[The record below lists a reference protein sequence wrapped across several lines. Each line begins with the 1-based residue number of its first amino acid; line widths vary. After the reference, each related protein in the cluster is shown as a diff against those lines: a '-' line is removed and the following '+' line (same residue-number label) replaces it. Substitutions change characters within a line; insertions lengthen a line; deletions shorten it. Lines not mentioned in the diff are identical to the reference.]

1 MYFNDGWKF
10 LYGECENGDYRGC
23 DDSAF
28 RDVTLPHDWSVEH
41 DFDINESSGTGY
53 LPGGIGWYRK
63 HFDME
68 NLPSDSRVFITFN
81 GVYNNSR
88 VWCNS
93 NYLGKRPYGYSS
105 FVYEITDFLKEKNNV
120 IAVKVTRPET
130 ADSRWFT
137 GTGIYRDVT
146 LDITGR
152 YSLSALGSVF
162 VKSVLKGRK
171 ALVEIDYNIDGGEAE
186 ILFEIA
192 DLQGEKLAEIKA
204 NGENGSCTAELDNP
218 RLWSDESPYLYTLKA
233 TVFDGEKI
241 SDTKEIKFGIRSLEF
256 DCNNGLFVNGKE
268 TKLRGVCVHHDS
280 GALGAAFYK
289 PVWKRRLEYL
299 KKAGC
304 NAIRTSHNPPDPLLL
319 DLCDEMGFYVMD
331 EAFDEWEGFKNKWWQ
346 GHNVYPPK
354 HFGYADDFHAWHE
367 KDLSDM
373 IKRDRNH
380 PSIIMWSIGNEV
392 DYPNDPYGYF
402 AFGEVTGN
410 NDANKPKEE
419 RIYSEDKPDAKRLTT
434 VAKELVKIVKKHDLT
449 RPVTAALSFPE
460 MCEFIGITDVLDIA
474 GYNYRENFYDE
485 HRQKHPERFIYGSEN
500 GHNPDQWKAV
510 KDRKD
515 NCGQFL
521 WTGIDYLGEAGGWP
535 WRASGAGI
543 MDLAGY
549 PKNYRYALRKTYWSE
564 EPTLEIYTSPAQHV
578 YLKSWNGDEG
588 DEKDVTVVTNL
599 QSPIITINGGEKLV
613 PEMSEEG
620 VYRLQVKYSEGE
632 IKVTAADKSGKEYTD
647 SIITNGEAVSLDTK
661 AFDSVDTERNI
672 RLVQIETLLKD
683 ADDNVIEDN
692 DRQVDFEVI
701 GGELLGIENGDI
713 KDLTSYCSASRNTL
727 AGKLIAYIRA
737 TPDAKIEVKITS
749 GKLSK
754 ALTF

>member
-23 DDSAF
+23 DDSGFKA
-28 RDVTLPHDWSVEH
+28 VTLPHDWSVEH

-53 LPGGIGWYRK
+53 LPGGTGWYRK

-68 NLPSDSRVFITFN
+68 TLPEGARVFVTFN

-120 IAVKVTRPET
+120 LAVKVTRPET

-146 LDITGR
+146 LDITGP
-152 YSLSALGSVF
+152 YSLSQLGSVF
-162 VKSVLKGRK
+162 VKSDVNGNE
-171 ALVEIDYNIDGGEAE
+171 ATITIDYEIDGGEAD
-186 ILFEIA
+186 ICFEIC
-192 DLQGEKLAEIKA
+192 DPDSKA
-204 NGENGSCTAELDNP
+204 VATAKAKGQRGTCSAQISSP
-218 RLWSDESPYLYTLKA
+218 ALWSDESPALFTLKA

-241 SDTKEIKFGIRSLEF
+241 SDTKTIKFGIRTLLF
-256 DCNNGLFVNGKE
+256 DCDKGLFVNGKE

-280 GALGAAFYK
+280 GTLGAAFYK

-299 KKAGC
+299 KEAGC

-331 EAFDEWEGFKNKWWQ
+331 EAFDEWEGFKNKWWH

-373 IKRDRNH
+373 VKRDRNH
-380 PSIIMWSIGNEV
+380 PSIIMWSIGNEI

-402 AFGEVTGN
+402 AFSEVTGN

-419 RIYSEDKPDAKRLTT
+419 RTYSEDRPDAKRLTT
-434 VAKELVKIVKKHDLT
+434 VAKELVKIVKEYDLT

-474 GYNYRENFYDE
+474 GYNYRERYYDE
-485 HRQKHPERFIYGSEN
+485 HRQKHPQRFIYGSEN
-500 GHNPDQWKAV
+500 GHNLDQWKAV
-510 KDRKD
+510 KDRVD

-535 WRASGAGI
+535 YRASGAGI
-543 MDLAGY
+543 MDMAGY
-549 PKNYRYALRKTYWSE
+549 PKNYRYALRKTYWSD
-564 EPTLEIYTSPAQHV
+564 EPVIKIYTSPKEHL
-578 YLKSWNGDEG
+578 YLKSWNYIEG
-588 DEKDVTVVTNL
+588 EEIDVTVVTN
-599 QSPIITINGGEKLV
+599 QPDPVVTINGGEKLT

-620 VYRLQVKYSEGE
+620 VYRLKVKYAKGE
-632 IKVTAADKSGKEYTD
+632 IKALAGETSTSLLTHSEVTA
-647 SIITNGEAVSLDTK
+647 LDTK
-661 AFDSVDTERNI
+661 VYDSTDADRNI
-672 RLVQIETLLKD
+672 RLIQIETLLKD
-683 ADDNVIEDN
+683 KDGIAVEDADREIA
-692 DRQVDFEVI
+692 FEVT
-701 GGELLGIENGDI
+701 GGDLLGIENGDI
-713 KDLTSYCSASRNTL
+713 KDLTSYCSQSRSTL
-727 AGKLIAYIRA
+727 AGRLIAYIRA
-737 TPDAKIEVKITS
+737 LPGAEVSVKLTS
-749 GKLSK
+749 GEITKTLS
-754 ALTF
+754 F